1 MKGEFQNDVSS
12 TTATSIN
19 DSRINTIAIQQEQKL
34 NIPQQL
40 QSQPILE
47 QFEEVC
53 EDYFNIQSYQ
63 QDQLSLMQYHNNI

>member
-1 MKGEFQNDVSS
+1 MKGESQNDVSS

-53 EDYFNIQSYQ
+53 QDYFNIQSYQ
-63 QDQLSLMQYHNNI
+63 HDQLSLMQYHSNL